1 MRKIN
6 SREDLMALNAQYRDH
21 VLMRL
26 LSYDSLNRTEVTVTV
41 GECGMTN
48 GAKDTLTALFNE
60 VNNAKVDDVSVIAVD
75 CADDCGNEP
84 IVKVIFPGK
93 EPLVFNNV
101 DSAKAKE
108 IAKEHL
114 IKKGGVA

>member
-1 MRKIN
+1 MKKVKT
-6 SREDLMALNAQYRDH
+6 REDLMALHSKYRDH

-48 GAKDTLTALFNE
+48 GAKDVLKTLFDD
-60 VNNAKVDDVSVIAVD
+60 VNNAKLTDVSVIATD

-93 EPLVFNNV
+93 EPIVYNNV
-101 DSAKAKE
+101 DTAKAKE
-108 IAKEHL
+108 IVSKHL
-114 IKKGGVA
+114 IKVGGAA